1 MASQEVSPTARSV
14 EALLNGSVSN
24 HLNEFLKQ
32 ETAQKI
38 ETKGFP
44 PSSYDIFAV
53 RRNDQ
58 VGHEIFGPR
67 QLHIGTY
74 SEEELYGASGSP
86 LARFRT
92 AVQALKVRV
101 EAAAS
106 MKLDDVEYGHQ
117 VALIWAEVGRLK
129 EFIGVSSA
137 ISEIVAELRTARFQF
152 LGKDTPLVSLQA
164 LASALRLIVE
174 AKRLDSRLVDEMV
187 NALEVGGVDS
197 LAVDTLRESDG

>member
-1 MASQEVSPTARSV
+1 
-14 EALLNGSVSN
+14 
-24 HLNEFLKQ
+24 
-32 ETAQKI
+32 
-38 ETKGFP
+38 
-44 PSSYDIFAV
+44 
-53 RRNDQ
+53 
-58 VGHEIFGPR
+58 
-67 QLHIGTY
+67 
-74 SEEELYGASGSP
+74 
-86 LARFRT
+86 
-92 AVQALKVRV
+92 
-101 EAAAS
+101 